1 MPVISTSQSGFPTT
15 SELGHILKLALPLVL
30 AYMGRIAIGLTDSTM
45 IGRLGPDELGATGLA
60 DEYPVLRYR
69 SVGGLVGNPV
79 HCFTHRGISDTSLGY
94 PCHILGDSQRHHHSH
109 GGLPMAGKIM
119 PVCGPS

>member
-30 AYMGRIAIGLTDSTM
+30 AYMGRIAIGLTDSAM

-60 DEYPVLRYR
+60 LSIYRLIQTVGLGLLLPVM
-69 SVGGLVGNPV
+69 V
-79 HCFTHRGISDTSLGY
+79 
-94 PCHILGDSQRHHHSH
+94 
-109 GGLPMAGKIM
+109 MASRAGE
-119 PVCGPS
+119 GS